1 MVFCAFCFY
10 LAQIVRLVSFACFL
24 LCLVCVLHWPLMS
37 PQLLCME
44 QLPPPPICIA
54 LILLFRAPFCLLSSC
69 SFFFCLFD
77 SMHFLLLFS
86 RLCFVARSVAVVWL
100 LMWLSL
106 VFLFTS
112 LKLTQIAI
120 CDHLKPSLA
129 CCVPFWMTPCPT
141 MYLGKFPGHSGREI
155 MYSCPCVSF
164 PVCFSRSPRPMHP
177 YAPMRTHTHP
187 PKTITNHTYSSPEHM
202 SCLCPFFYLS
212 IGSI

>member
-1 MVFCAFCFY
+1 MAFCF
-10 LAQIVRLVSFACFL
+10 FL
-24 LCLVCVLHWPLMS
+24 LLSHTDCAIGFFCLFVVVS
-37 PQLLCME
+37 GLCLALTAHE
-44 QLPPPPICIA
+44 PTTSLYVTAPPPPICIT

-129 CCVPFWMTPCPT
+129 CCVPF
-141 MYLGKFPGHSGREI
+141 
-155 MYSCPCVSF
+155 
-164 PVCFSRSPRPMHP
+164 
-177 YAPMRTHTHP
+177 
-187 PKTITNHTYSSPEHM
+187 
-202 SCLCPFFYLS
+202 
-212 IGSI
+212 